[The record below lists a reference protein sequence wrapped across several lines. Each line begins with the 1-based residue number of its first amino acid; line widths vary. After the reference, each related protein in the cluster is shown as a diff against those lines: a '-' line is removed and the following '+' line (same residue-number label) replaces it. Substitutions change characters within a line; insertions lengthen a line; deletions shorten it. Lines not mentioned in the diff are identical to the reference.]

1 MIRYQSQNQIS
12 IEEFQTPFQLKLDI
26 HNRWVKLSRI
36 LPWDELASIYY
47 QAMSTYQGRPS
58 IDARR
63 IIGAMIIKHKLV
75 LSDEETVMQIQENP
89 YLQYFLGYANYEAE
103 PVFSPT
109 LFVEIRKRIGVEKF
123 NEMSTALIST
133 ALKGENAEMKT
144 RKRNKQNKSTNDG
157 DEQEENREDS
167 AIEEVKENKG
177 KMLLDATVAEQA
189 IKYPN
194 DLDLLND
201 CRKASEELIDMLF
214 KKSDLRIIPRTY
226 RKEARKAYLSTAKKK
241 KKSRK
246 EMRKA
251 IGKQLRYLRRNLK
264 HIEKLLD
271 TLGTSSFPLGAKYQ
285 RRYWIIQEI
294 YRQQTYM
301 YENNVHSCN
310 DRIVSLSQP
319 HIRPIVRG
327 KTGKKTEFGSK
338 IGVSMKDGFAIV
350 DNLSWDAYNESTDL
364 TEQVESYRKRNGCYP
379 KTVIADN
386 IYGNQKNREYMNIKG
401 IQFSGKPLGRPKK
414 ETEENKEQLYKEKE
428 RRKKQYRERIP
439 IEGKFG
445 QGKNGYRLNY
455 IRAKLPETSES
466 WIGCIFF
473 VMNLTNLIAKK
484 INSSL
489 NYLITLIQILNPGI
503 ITHKNNLLLIEKN
516 ICISTAYR

>member
-12 IEEFQTPFQLKLDI
+12 IEEFQTPFQLKLNS
-26 HNRWVKLSRI
+26 HNRWINLSRI

-47 QAMSTYQGRPS
+47 QAMSTDQGRPS

-75 LSDEETVMQIQENP
+75 LSDEETVMQIQENV
-89 YLQYFLGYANYEAE
+89 YLQYFLGYTNYEAE

-123 NEMSTALIST
+123 NEMNTALINRAFKDKKKSKQIRKDT
-133 ALKGENAEMKT
+133 TENERQEPEDIREESEGEEL
-144 RKRNKQNKSTNDG
+144 
-157 DEQEENREDS
+157 
-167 AIEEVKENKG
+167 KENDG

-214 KKSDLRIIPRTY
+214 KKTDLKIIPRTY
-226 RKEARKAYLSTAKKK
+226 RREARKAYLSTAKKK
-241 KKSRK
+241 NKSRK

-251 IGKQLRYLRRNLK
+251 IGRQLRYLRRNQK
-264 HIEKLLD
+264 HIEKLLE
-271 TLGTSSFPLGAKYQ
+271 TLGTGSFPLGAKYQ

-310 DRIVSLSQP
+310 ARIVSLSQP
-319 HIRPIVRG
+319 HVRPIVRG

-364 TEQVESYRKRNGCYP
+364 AEQVENYRKRYGCYP
-379 KTVIADN
+379 ETVIADN
-386 IYGNQKNREYMNIKG
+386 IYGNQKNREYMNSKG

-466 WIGCIFF
+466 WISCIFF
-473 VMNLTNLIAKK
+473 VMNLMNLIAKK

-489 NYLITLIQILNPGI
+489 NYLKILIQILNPGI
-503 ITHKNNLLLIEKN
+503 ITHKNNLWSIEKRPYL
-516 ICISTAYR
+516 SSAFG

>member
-12 IEEFQTPFQLKLDI
+12 IEEFQTPFQLKLNSQ
-26 HNRWVKLSRI
+26 NRWIKLSRI

-47 QAMSTYQGRPS
+47 QAMSTDQGRPS

-75 LSDEETVMQIQENP
+75 LSDEETVMQIQENV
-89 YLQYFLGYANYEAE
+89 YLQYFLGYSNYEE
-103 PVFSPT
+103 SPVFSPT
-109 LFVEIRKRIGVEKF
+109 LFVEIRKRIGTEKF
-123 NEMSTALIST
+123 NEMSTVLINT
-133 ALKGENAEMKT
+133 ALKVENADMKK
-144 RKRNKQNKSTNDG
+144 RKRIKKGISTNEG
-157 DEQEENREDS
+157 EEQEENREDS
-167 AIEEVKENKG
+167 VREEGKGNNG

-214 KKSDLRIIPRTY
+214 KKTDLTNIPRTY
-226 RKEARKAYLSTAKKK
+226 RREARKAYLSTAKKK
-241 KKSRK
+241 NKSRK

-271 TLGTSSFPLGAKYQ
+271 TLGTGSFPLGAKYQ
-285 RRYWIIQEI
+285 RKYWIIQEI

-301 YENNVHSCN
+301 HENNVHSCN

-319 HIRPIVRG
+319 HVRPIVRG

-350 DNLSWDAYNESTDL
+350 DNLSWDAYNESADL
-364 TEQVESYRKRNGCYP
+364 AEQVENYRKRNGCYP
-379 KTVIADN
+379 ETVIADN
-386 IYGNQKNREYMNIKG
+386 IYGNQKNREYMNSKQ

-428 RRKKQYRERIP
+428 QRKKQYRERIP

-466 WIGCIFF
+466 WISCIFF
-473 VMNLTNLIAKK
+473 VMNLMNLISKK
-484 INSSL
+484 INSTL
-489 NYLITLIQILNPGI
+489 NYLYTLIQILNPEI
-503 ITHKNNLLLIEKN
+503 ITHKNNLLPIEKRPYL
-516 ICISTAYR
+516 SSAFS